1 MSQQPA
7 DGASAAGPVPSQDSG
22 PASSPEAP
30 ESSTSNWNVPNA
42 LTTLRIAMVPV
53 FGWVLLHDGGGSL
66 GWRWL
71 AYVLFVAAMLTD
83 KIDGDIARKHN
94 LITNFGKIADPIA
107 DKAITGMAFI
117 GLSVVGA
124 LWWWV
129 TVLVLVREWSV
140 TIARLSIARQVVMA
154 ARRSGKIKTMAQAL
168 ALGGFVAPFKDLTG
182 GWDVPG
188 DVVWWIS
195 AILMG
200 IAVVLT
206 VTSGL
211 EFARD
216 VVRQRRA
223 LADDSG
229 VSG

>member
-1 MSQQPA
+1 MSDQQESA
-7 DGASAAGPVPSQDSG
+7 ESTAGAAPSGSI
-22 PASSPEAP
+22 
-30 ESSTSNWNVPNA
+30 WNVPNA
-42 LTTLRIAMVPV
+42 LTALRIAMVPV
-53 FGWVLLHDGGGSL
+53 FGWALLHDGGDSQ

-71 AYVLFVAAMLTD
+71 AYGLFVVAMITD

-117 GLSVVGA
+117 GLSVIGA

-129 TVLVLVREWSV
+129 TIVVLVREWSV

-154 ARRSGKIKTMAQAL
+154 ASRSGKIKTLAQAL

-182 GWDVPG
+182 SWDAPG
-188 DVVWWIS
+188 DVVWW
-195 AILMG
+195 AAALLM
-200 IAVVLT
+200 AVALVLT

-216 VVRQRRA
+216 AVRQRRA
-223 LADDSG
+223 ALAGDG
-229 VSG
+229 PVSG

>member
-1 MSQQPA
+1 MSEQSASPVSE
-7 DGASAAGPVPSQDSG
+7 DGAASQG
-22 PASSPEAP
+22 
-30 ESSTSNWNVPNA
+30 SNWNVPNA
-42 LTTLRIAMVPV
+42 LTALRIAMVPV
-53 FGWVLLHDGGGSL
+53 FGWVLLHDGGDGQ

-71 AYVLFVAAMLTD
+71 AYGLFVVAMITD
-83 KIDGDIARKHN
+83 KVDGDIARRHN
-94 LITNFGKIADPIA
+94 LVTNFGKIADPIA
-107 DKAITGMAFI
+107 DKAITGMAFV
-117 GLSVVGA
+117 GLSIIGA

-154 ARRSGKIKTMAQAL
+154 ARQSGKVKTMAQAL
-168 ALGGFVAPFKDLTG
+168 ALGGLVAPFKDLAG
-182 GWDVPG
+182 HWDVPG
-188 DVVWWIS
+188 DVVWWIA

-216 VVRQRRA
+216 VARQRRA
-223 LADDSG
+223 VAGEAGRS

>member
-1 MSQQPA
+1 MSEPQRP
-7 DGASAAGPVPSQDSG
+7 GGPSPVAAPV
-22 PASSPEAP
+22 
-30 ESSTSNWNVPNA
+30 STDPPPSNWNVPNA
-42 LTTLRIAMVPV
+42 LTALRIAMVPF
-53 FGWVLLHDGGGSL
+53 FGWALLHDGGESQ
-66 GWRWL
+66 GWRWV
-71 AYVLFVAAMLTD
+71 AYALFVVAMVTD

-140 TIARLSIARQVVMA
+140 TFARLSIARQVVMA
-154 ARRSGKIKTMAQAL
+154 ARQSGKVKTMAQAL

-182 GWDVPG
+182 GWDTPG
-188 DVVWWIS
+188 DVVWWG
-195 AILMG
+195 AAVLMAF
-200 IAVVLT
+200 AVVLT

-211 EFARD
+211 EFVRD
-216 VVRQRRA
+216 IVRHRR
-223 LADDSG
+223 